1 MKRALRILKDKRG
14 IAIETALLFM
24 LVIFSLCA
32 LITSVATIGRKQSQ
46 LESRV
51 FTKEVE
57 IDQIGEDFIAYLAAG
72 EASDFDAAGEK
83 YDSTVVVVDKEENI
97 SALTLTNKGSTSV
110 VLYIEAE
117 KTGAGVKILRWRYS
131 AP

>member
-32 LITSVATIGRKQSQ
+32 LITSVATIGRHQAK
-46 LESRV
+46 LESDV
-51 FTKEVE
+51 LVADVL
-57 IDQIGEDFIAYLAAG
+57 IDQIGEDFIDYLAGG
-72 EASDFDAAGEK
+72 EESDFDAAGEK
-83 YDSTVVVVDKEENI
+83 YDCKVDKEENI
-97 SALTLTNKGSTSV
+97 STLTLTKRGTESV

-117 KTGAGVKILRWRYS
+117 KTGAEVKILRWRYS

>member
-32 LITSVATIGRKQSQ
+32 LITSVATIGRRQAK
-46 LESRV
+46 LESDV
-51 FTKEVE
+51 LVSDAL
-57 IDQIGEDFIAYLAAG
+57 IDQIGEDFIAYLAVG
-72 EASDFDAAGEK
+72 EESDFDADNEK
-83 YDSTVVVVDKEENI
+83 YDSTVVVVDKEKNI
-97 SALTLTNKGSTSV
+97 SALTLTKKGSSSV

-117 KTGAGVKILRWRYS
+117 KTDAGVKILRWRYS
-131 AP
+131 A

>member
-32 LITSVATIGRKQSQ
+32 LITSVATIGRRQAK
-46 LESRV
+46 LESDV
-51 FTKEVE
+51 LVSDAL
-57 IDQIGEDFIAYLAAG
+57 IDQIGEDFIAYLAGG
-72 EASDFDAAGEK
+72 EESDFDAADEK
-83 YDSTVVVVDKEENI
+83 YDSTVVDKGENI
-97 SALTLTNKGSTSV
+97 SALTLTKKGSSSV

-131 AP
+131 A

>member
-32 LITSVATIGRKQSQ
+32 LITSVATIGRRQAK
-46 LESRV
+46 LESDV
-51 FTKEVE
+51 LVSDAL
-57 IDQIGEDFIAYLAAG
+57 IDQIGEDFIAYLAGG
-72 EASDFDAAGEK
+72 EESDFDAANEK
-83 YDSTVVVVDKEENI
+83 YDSTVVDKGENI
-97 SALTLTNKGSTSV
+97 SALTLTKKGSSSV

-117 KTGAGVKILRWRYS
+117 KTDAGVKILRWRYS
-131 AP
+131 A

>member
-72 EASDFDAAGEK
+72 EASDFDAAGEN
-83 YDSTVVVVDKEENI
+83 YDFRVDKEENI
-97 SALTLTNKGSTSV
+97 SALTLTKTGSTSV
-110 VLYIEAE
+110 VLSIEAE

>member
-72 EASDFDAAGEK
+72 EASDFDAAGEN
-83 YDSTVVVVDKEENI
+83 YDFRVDKEENI

>member
-46 LESRV
+46 LENRV
-51 FTKEVE
+51 FTNEVE

-72 EASDFDAAGEK
+72 KDSDFAVAGEK
-83 YDSTVVVVDKEENI
+83 YDSTVVDKEENI
-97 SALTLTNKGSTSV
+97 SALTLTKKGSSSV

-117 KTGAGVKILRWRYS
+117 KTDAGVNILRWRYS